1 MNNNLITLGNK
12 YNYLEDKYDYLIV
25 GSGLYGSVCAYELHK
40 AGKKVLVLERKDNI
54 GGAISTC
61 TRNKIVI
68 HQHGPHIFHTNNK
81 STWDYINQFGEF
93 NNFINSPIAIYNDT
107 VYSLPFNMY
116 TFEKIYKCKNP
127 NNIKKLIKNDTDK
140 IDKDNIT
147 NLREKAISLVGE
159 PVYNILIKGYTEK
172 QWGKS
177 CTELPPEI
185 IERLPLRFTYD
196 NRYYNDKYQGVPIRG
211 YDYIIYNMLKDIS
224 IAWTDFLRNCDY
236 WYNKADKIIYTGA
249 IDEYYEYKYGVLDY
263 RSLIFETHFIEDC
276 ENYQG
281 NAVVNYTDRS
291 TDYTRIIEHK
301 WFNFGK
307 DYNGKETNNT
317 VITYE
322 YPIDRQIGSYPYY
335 PINDLKNK
343 ELYAEYRELAK
354 KDPKVIF
361 GGRLAEYKYYDMDDT
376 IEAALKTVE
385 KELS

>member
-196 NRYYNDKYQGVPIRG
+196 NRYYN
-211 YDYIIYNMLKDIS
+211 
-224 IAWTDFLRNCDY
+224 
-236 WYNKADKIIYTGA
+236 
-249 IDEYYEYKYGVLDY
+249 E
-263 RSLIFETHFIEDC
+263 
-276 ENYQG
+276 
-281 NAVVNYTDRS
+281 
-291 TDYTRIIEHK
+291 
-301 WFNFGK
+301 
-307 DYNGKETNNT
+307 
-317 VITYE
+317 
-322 YPIDRQIGSYPYY
+322 
-335 PINDLKNK
+335 
-343 ELYAEYRELAK
+343 
-354 KDPKVIF
+354 
-361 GGRLAEYKYYDMDDT
+361 
-376 IEAALKTVE
+376 
-385 KELS
+385 